1 MRKNTKSS
9 VSSALKI
16 ILCFTFLAV
25 GFAGFAQDK
34 IVKKGG
40 ETLEVKILEI
50 SPNEIKYKLFND
62 NDGIVYIMDKDRVK
76 EVIYE
81 NGRVEKY
88 EKILTDAE
96 FYVDQKKRALK
107 LNLISPSLGYTQLA
121 YEQNIKPGR
130 SFEVS
135 LGIIGL
141 GARQELDYWNNS
153 SLYLEQKGAFASFG
167 LKFIRTP
174 DFTTNNQKYGHIM
187 QGLYVKPEIMIG
199 SFANN
204 ILKYDANNIG
214 TVERQTTTF
223 GALMVN
229 LGKQWVFS
237 DIFIIDLYG
246 GVGYALQGR
255 TNDNLNNS
263 NFYYETNYHGRLYG
277 ALSGSDDA
285 SFAMSGGF
293 RIGILLK

>member
-1 MRKNTKSS
+1 
-9 VSSALKI
+9 
-16 ILCFTFLAV
+16 
-25 GFAGFAQDK
+25 
-34 IVKKGG
+34 
-40 ETLEVKILEI
+40 
-50 SPNEIKYKLFND
+50 
-62 NDGIVYIMDKDRVK
+62 MDKDRIK
-76 EVIYE
+76 EVVYK

-96 FYVDQKKRALK
+96 FYIDQKKRALK
-107 LNLISPSLGYTQLA
+107 LNLISPSLGYTQFA

-141 GARQELDYWNNS
+141 GARQEMDWWNNS
-153 SLYLEQKGAFASFG
+153 PVYLEQKGAFASFG

-174 DFTTNNQKYGHIM
+174 DFTSNNQKYGHIM

-199 SFANN
+199 SFSNN
-204 ILKYDANNIG
+204 IIKYSTDVSGNSIG
-214 TVERQTTTF
+214 IIDRQSTTF

-246 GVGYALQGR
+246 GLGYAFQSR
-255 TNDNLNNS
+255 TNDNYNDS
-263 NFYYETNYHGRLYG
+263 SYYYGTNYQGRLYG
-277 ALSGSDDA
+277 ALSGRDDA
-285 SFAMSGGF
+285 SFAVSGGF